1 MKLRKSLYLYMI
13 LFSLMLL
20 LIPFNCKA
28 ATTQS
33 DDQKRV
39 LFISSYTLAWPTVPY
54 QIRGIQE
61 TLGDDVA
68 LEYAFMGT
76 KTLDD
81 NGYDE
86 LFYERMKYLVAHV
99 QKYDVIITGDDA
111 AYNFAISHE
120 KELFPDTPILYEG
133 LNNITAARNQSDNPW
148 VTGIIEQM
156 PLKQNIDIALKIHP
170 QSDTVV
176 SLLDNSASGKAD
188 QTQLAEVASSYP
200 DLKFT
205 TINSSELSQ
214 KEIINRLSGLDQNAI
229 LIYMILSKDADGNI
243 YTSRQ
248 AVDLIV
254 RYSPVPAFRIVEA
267 GIGDGLLGGEF
278 VDHEKSGQ
286 YVGTLAMKYLSGE
299 SIADVP
305 MMSQS
310 PTARWFDWNVM
321 KKFGIKA
328 SQLPAD
334 AVILNREPTFW
345 EQHGRVVAV
354 SSAIFVT
361 ATLFLIFLLRL
372 FSEQKHNRILM
383 QKNEELATAVTAA
396 TRASYAKSQFLSN
409 MSHEIRT
416 PMNAILG
423 LTGIAKYH
431 EHDAREVDQYLSEIE
446 DASTLLLNIINNV
459 LDMSAIENDKLKIS
473 EAPFSLNELL
483 DSINAI
489 YAVQCEEKKIGF
501 RITRNFRTETVN
513 GDRLRL
519 NQILLNLISNAF
531 KFTSSGGSI
540 TVQVTEDYTKEGR
553 IWYEFSVRDTGEGMS
568 EDMKERLF
576 HPFEQESAV
585 TGQQHG
591 GTGLGLSITH
601 NLVSLMKGKIR
612 VESEKG
618 KGTCFYVELPFSPAS
633 APVTDSHTGSRNE
646 TLGELTG
653 RYNFSG
659 HRVLI
664 AEDNALNK
672 EIICELLRLVH
683 LDFDTAENGQITV
696 NQFVQS
702 DPGTYDA
709 ILMDIRMPVMNGLE
723 AARQIRACEH
733 PDAASI
739 PIYAMTANAFA
750 EDVSASLAAGM
761 NGHLS
766 KPINTGELYRTLEQ
780 ILNS

>member
-214 KEIINRLSGLDQNAI
+214 KEIINRLSGLDQNTI

-328 SQLPAD
+328 SFLPM
-334 AVILNREPTFW
+334 
-345 EQHGRVVAV
+345 
-354 SSAIFVT
+354 
-361 ATLFLIFLLRL
+361 LL
-372 FSEQKHNRILM
+372 S
-383 QKNEELATAVTAA
+383 
-396 TRASYAKSQFLSN
+396 
-409 MSHEIRT
+409 
-416 PMNAILG
+416 
-423 LTGIAKYH
+423 
-431 EHDAREVDQYLSEIE
+431 
-446 DASTLLLNIINNV
+446 
-459 LDMSAIENDKLKIS
+459 
-473 EAPFSLNELL
+473 
-483 DSINAI
+483 
-489 YAVQCEEKKIGF
+489 
-501 RITRNFRTETVN
+501 
-513 GDRLRL
+513 
-519 NQILLNLISNAF
+519 
-531 KFTSSGGSI
+531 
-540 TVQVTEDYTKEGR
+540 
-553 IWYEFSVRDTGEGMS
+553 
-568 EDMKERLF
+568 
-576 HPFEQESAV
+576 
-585 TGQQHG
+585 
-591 GTGLGLSITH
+591 
-601 NLVSLMKGKIR
+601 
-612 VESEKG
+612 
-618 KGTCFYVELPFSPAS
+618 
-633 APVTDSHTGSRNE
+633 
-646 TLGELTG
+646 
-653 RYNFSG
+653 
-659 HRVLI
+659 
-664 AEDNALNK
+664 
-672 EIICELLRLVH
+672 
-683 LDFDTAENGQITV
+683 
-696 NQFVQS
+696 
-702 DPGTYDA
+702 
-709 ILMDIRMPVMNGLE
+709 
-723 AARQIRACEH
+723 
-733 PDAASI
+733 
-739 PIYAMTANAFA
+739 
-750 EDVSASLAAGM
+750 
-761 NGHLS
+761 
-766 KPINTGELYRTLEQ
+766 
-780 ILNS
+780 